1 MTYQRILVTK
11 RGPPANLQIT
21 ECDLR
26 DPSAREARVK
36 VLACSVCLPDVQIRY
51 GRSPFA
57 PMPPYEPGLAIVGVV
72 DAVGS
77 RALRIASGAKVA
89 AYPALG
95 GYSEYAYL
103 PSSRLVPVPASLDP
117 VEAAPL
123 VLNYLTA
130 YQLLHRRA
138 KVKAG
143 DKVLIIGASGG
154 CGTAFLDLGRLAG
167 LRMYGIAS
175 KSKHSILAEYGAT
188 PIDYRTEDFV
198 EVIRRAES
206 SGLDFIFDG
215 MGGDYIQRAFPLLR
229 RGGVLVEYGNPGSFR
244 GLLAL
249 FAKVLALN
257 VLPNGRA
264 VKIYGAGLSLVYRK
278 PFLEDWAAL
287 FRLLQE
293 GQIKPII
300 SGVFPLLEAARAN
313 TLLESGK
320 VVGNLVLA
328 APECYDRASEG
339 SFPTSMAL

>member
-11 RGPPANLQIT
+11 RGPPANLQVT

-26 DPSAREARVK
+26 EPSAREARVK

-57 PMPPYEPGLAIVGVV
+57 PKPPYEPGIAIVGVV

-77 RALRIASGAKVA
+77 RVLRVAPGARVA

-103 PSSRLVPVPASLDP
+103 PASRLVAVPQSLDP
-117 VEAAPL
+117 AEAAPV

-130 YQLLHRRA
+130 YQSLHRRA
-138 KVKAG
+138 KVRAG
-143 DKVLIIGASGG
+143 NKVLIIGASGG

-175 KSKHSILAEYGAT
+175 KGKHSALAEYGAT
-188 PIDYRTEDFV
+188 LIDYRTEDFV
-198 EVIRRAES
+198 EVIRRAEP
-206 SGLDFIFDG
+206 GGIDFIFDG
-215 MGGDYIQRAFPLLR
+215 MGGDYILKAFPLLR
-229 RGGVLVEYGNPGSFR
+229 RGGALVEYGNPGSFPA
-244 GLLAL
+244 LLTL

-257 VLPNGRA
+257 LLPNARTI
-264 VKIYGAGLSLVYRK
+264 KIYGAGFSLFYRK

-287 FRLLQE
+287 FRLLQK

-300 SGVFPLLEAARAN
+300 SGVLPLIEAARAN
-313 TLLESGK
+313 TLLESGT

-328 APECYDRASEG
+328 APELFRR
-339 SFPTSMAL
+339 